1 MKFVRL
7 SLLSLLATG
16 LVASASAQTTAAK
29 SAATPAPAAATPA
42 PAAAKPAPKAL
53 ETARVAYVNSGA
65 FLEPATGIKQLVTV
79 YKNLELEFAPQQSEL
94 NLLQEKLRT
103 IVAELKKL
111 REAATP
117 DAKAIEE
124 KQNAGLAIQ
133 QELQQKQQA
142 AQQAFQA
149 RQQELQ
155 GPVSI
160 ELGKEIRL
168 FAQERDISMIF
179 DLAKLGDALLDAKPE
194 LDLTAD
200 FIGYYNAKHP

>member
-7 SLLSLLATG
+7 SILSLLATG
-16 LVASASAQTTAAK
+16 LVAAASAQTAATK
-29 SAATPAPAAATPA
+29 PAPTPAPAAAVP
-42 PAAAKPAPKAL
+42 AAKPLAVAK
-53 ETARVAYVNSGA
+53 VAYVNSNA

-79 YKNLELEFAPQQSEL
+79 FKNLELEFAPQQREL
-94 NLLQEKLRT
+94 NPLQEKLRT

-124 KQNAGLAIQ
+124 KQNAGLALQ

-142 AQQAFQA
+142 AQQAFQQ

-155 GPVSI
+155 GPVST

>member
-1 MKFVRL
+1 MRFFRL
-7 SLLSLLATG
+7 TVLSLLATG
-16 LVASASAQTTAAK
+16 LAASMSAQAAK
-29 SAATPAPAAATPA
+29 TPAPAAAA
-42 PAAAKPAPKAL
+42 PAAVAPAAKPM
-53 ETARVAYVNSGA
+53 EVARVAYVNSNA

-79 YKNLELEFAPQQSEL
+79 YKNLDLEFAPQQSEL

-117 DAKAIEE
+117 DQKAIEE
-124 KQNAGLAIQ
+124 KQNAGLALQ
-133 QELQQKQQA
+133 QELQGKQQA
-142 AQQAFQA
+142 AQQAFQK

-155 GPVSI
+155 GPVSV

-168 FAQERDISMIF
+168 FAQERDLTMVF
-179 DLAKLGDALLDAKPE
+179 DIAKLGDALLDAKPE
-194 LDLTAD
+194 ADLTAD

>member
-1 MKFVRL
+1 MKSFRL
-7 SLLSLLATG
+7 IVLSLLATG
-16 LVASASAQTTAAK
+16 LAATLPAQTTPA
-29 SAATPAPAAATPA
+29 APAAAAKA
-42 PAAAKPAPKAL
+42 PAVKPM
-53 ETARVAYVNSGA
+53 ETARVAYVNSNA

-94 NLLQEKLRT
+94 TLLQEKLRT
-103 IVAELKKL
+103 IVAEIKKL
-111 REAATP
+111 QGDATP

-124 KQNAGLAIQ
+124 KQKAGLALQ
-133 QELQQKQQA
+133 QELQTKQQA

-155 GPVSI
+155 GPVST

-168 FAQERDISMIF
+168 FAQERDLTMVF

-194 LDLTAD
+194 ADLTAD

>member
-16 LVASASAQTTAAK
+16 LIASASAQTAAAK
-29 SAATPAPAAATPA
+29 TAATPAPAPA
-42 PAAAKPAPKAL
+42 PAAAKPAVKPVEA
-53 ETARVAYVNSGA
+53 ARVAYVNSNA
-65 FLEPATGIKQLVTV
+65 FLEQATGIKQLVTV
-79 YKNLELEFAPQQSEL
+79 FKNLELEFAPQQSEL

-117 DAKAIEE
+117 DAKAIED
-124 KQNAGLAIQ
+124 KQNEGLALQ
-133 QELQQKQQA
+133 QEFQA
-142 AQQAFQA
+142 KTQTAQQAFQK

-168 FAQERDISMIF
+168 FAQERDLSMIF
-179 DLAKLGDALLDAKPE
+179 DVAKLGDALLDAKPE